1 MDQQLISSGLNDRN
15 IETYLGIVEQRL
27 DYLIQVFI
35 SIVLIYYIYLLL
47 YLIVFIIRCQKL
59 L

>member
-27 DYLIQVFI
+27 DYLIQVKQIFMI
-35 SIVLIYYIYLLL
+35 IIILTSILI
-47 YLIVFIIRCQKL
+47 
-59 L
+59 